1 MQQVFPGRGFVHTVA
16 TFAQTQKRLVLILTL
31 GLAVRLVWLWALG
44 EQPLWM
50 DEPEYLDIA
59 HALRAGGYL
68 DDYLWLRTPLFPAWL
83 ALVLGPGEQLWLA
96 RLAQIALGLLLIF
109 LLYRVALVAWQDE
122 RSAELA
128 ALLAALYLPLVA
140 YANYLMAETLLLVVL
155 CMLLLTLL
163 AALRAPS
170 FKRAALA
177 GGLLGMAA
185 LIKPI
190 GLVLLPTLLL
200 VFWWNRQPWR
210 WRAGATVLLLAVCM
224 AVIAPW
230 SLRNALVHQRFILLD
245 TTGGFNLWF
254 GNQALAEQTDP
265 FFVQTVNASEP
276 NLADRDRVFAQR
288 GQELLQQDAAQTLTY
303 LFTDKLARFW
313 RLQTDLVVTQEQG
326 QLALRCPIEGPDGT
340 YGILLPGDLAE
351 LRSTRACWWQWLNV
365 LADMVYLALLLGL
378 LVTTFFVRQPRLIAL
393 AWLWILPICL
403 ITIITVVQPR
413 LRLPMLPV
421 LLPWAAAGLVL
432 LRDGWA
438 RHLGGGAWRQRA
450 QWASLLRQWRVVA
463 VLLLALAG
471 LWVLKLPHLLGS
483 QVSVLVGDS
492 AWQRGDTQAALAA
505 YQTAAAWYPEH
516 IYALVSAGQLAE
528 IMRRDNLA
536 LGWYH
541 EAADRVSYEP
551 LARIGIARILYERGN
566 EAAAESQLDW
576 TLLGQTHLEAWGF
589 AASKVPEQRCINVG
603 GAVSI
608 PNYGYV
614 AGLYPARKSGP
625 DRFFRP
631 TSAQAALR
639 FGTVATPPAIL
650 TIRMGGGRPEGAPPP
665 QTELFMNHTSLGR
678 LPVSARW
685 RVYQFLTPATTHGVQ
700 VTFQSDTFI
709 PVDFVPQSEDT
720 RAYGL
725 ALDWAYLNVLST
737 KHDAQ
742 PATRI
747 RRDCALAGTT
757 SRR

>member
-1 MQQVFPGRGFVHTVA
+1 MQQVFPGRGFFHTVA
-16 TFAQTQKRLVLILTL
+16 TYAQTQKRLVLILTL
-31 GLAVRLVWLWALG
+31 GLAVRLVWLWALH

-59 HALRAGGYL
+59 QALRAGGYL

-96 RLAQIALGLLLIF
+96 RLAQIGLGLLLIVLF
-109 LLYRVALVAWQDE
+109 YRVALVAWKDQ
-122 RSAELA
+122 RVAELS

-140 YANYLMAETLLLVVL
+140 YATYLMAETLLLVVL

-163 AALRAPS
+163 AALRAPVP
-170 FKRAALA
+170 RHAALLGA
-177 GGLLGMAA
+177 LLGVAA
-185 LIKPI
+185 LVKPI
-190 GLVLLPTLLL
+190 GLAILPALLLP
-200 VFWWNRQPWR
+200 FWWNRQTWR
-210 WRAGATVLLLAVCM
+210 WRAGTTMLLLAACV

-230 SLRNALVHQRFILLD
+230 TLRNAVVHQRFIPLD

-254 GNQALAEQTDP
+254 GNQALAEHTDP
-265 FFVQTVNASEP
+265 FFIQNVNTSER

-303 LFTDKLARFW
+303 LFTDKLTRFW

-326 QLALRCPIEGPDGT
+326 QLALSCSRSGPGST
-340 YGILLPGDLAE
+340 YGILLPDDLAE
-351 LRSTRACWWQWLNV
+351 LRNTRGCWRQWLNV
-365 LADMVYLALLLGL
+365 LGDIVYLALLLGL
-378 LVTTFFVRQPRLIAL
+378 LVTICFARQPKLLAL

-403 ITIITVVQPR
+403 VTIITVVQPR

-432 LRDGWA
+432 LQDSWA
-438 RHLGGGAWRQRA
+438 RHFGGGAWRQGA
-450 QWASLLRQWRVVA
+450 PWAILLRQWRVVA

-483 QVSVLVGDS
+483 QVSVMVGDW
-492 AWQRGDTQAALAA
+492 AWQRGDTQAALEA
-505 YQTAAAWYPEH
+505 YQTAATWYPEH
-516 IYALVSAGQLAE
+516 IDALVSAGQIAE

-536 LGWYH
+536 LEWYH
-541 EAADRVSYEP
+541 EATNRISYEP
-551 LARIGIARILYERGN
+551 LARIGIARILYDRGD

-576 TLLGQTHLEAWGF
+576 TLLGQAHLEGWGF
-589 AASKVPEQRCINVG
+589 AANKVPDQHCINLG
-603 GAVSI
+603 GSVSI

-614 AGLYPARKSGP
+614 VGLYPARTSGP

-650 TIRMGGGRPEGAPPP
+650 TMRMGGGRPEGAPPP
-665 QTELFMNHTSLGR
+665 QTDLSINHTSLEQ

-685 RVYQFLTPATTHGVQ
+685 RVYQFLTPPTTHGVQ
-700 VTFQSDTFI
+700 VTFRSDTFI

-725 ALDWAYLNVLST
+725 ALDWAFLHVLSINNS
-737 KHDAQ
+737 AQ
-742 PATRI
+742 PDTI
-747 RRDCALAGTT
+747 TRRDCALVGTT